1 LKTAERIKKY
11 APNIFWPLEKLID
24 SPIEFLG
31 TVGDALSEGTLISFE
46 KFFLRNFGEVFS
58 NPSTFMII

>member
-11 APNIFWPLEKLID
+11 APNIVWPLEKLID

-46 KFFLRNFGEVFS
+46 KFFFETLEKSFLT
-58 NPSTFMII
+58 PQLL